1 MIPWLNVLFVDFFL
15 GKEHSLFA
23 PFMSKAHSL
32 SVLNLWN
39 NFSVFALIQSKNYSI
54 LLLIRSK
61 NYSWNSLFNRFTI
74 LIWWLFDIRTNLILR
89 LFWNWVYSGRR
100 TFGWKTIQSL
110 LTLPNLK
117 YQNLYLKPVP
127 RRWAKRWW
135 ILPTRLWKSS
145 LRALYAKPM
154 RTLLSCARVES
165 DIPSLNFEYQKSK
178 INY

>member
-1 MIPWLNVLFVDFFL
+1 MSAEREKSFDWIGAISDWFPERMFFSSNFFL

-39 NFSVFALIQSKNYSI
+39 NYSLFALIQLKNYYI
-54 LLLIRSK
+54 FVLIRSK
-61 NYSWNSLFNRFTI
+61 NNSWNSLFNRFTI

-110 LTLPNLK
+110 LTLPIFR
-117 YQNLYLKPVP
+117 PF
-127 RRWAKRWW
+127 
-135 ILPTRLWKSS
+135 S
-145 LRALYAKPM
+145 
-154 RTLLSCARVES
+154 
-165 DIPSLNFEYQKSK
+165 
-178 INY
+178 